1 MQQIEADIEQL
12 QMKVS
17 FQEDTIEELNSAL
30 IQQQKQLEGLQFTI
44 SHLVNKVNTLE
55 TPNGG
60 NGDSEPPPPHY

>member
-30 IQQQKQLEGLQFTI
+30 IQQQKQLEVLQFTI
-44 SHLVNKVNTLE
+44 SHLVNKVNTLQ
-55 TPNGG
+55 TPNSG
-60 NGDSEPPPPHY
+60 NEDNEPPPPHY